1 MKSIVAGS
9 TGFVGEALVRQLAED
24 PSCAGV
30 LAISRKGDIWD
41 HFQVKAVNAD
51 LSDAISLTTLMKGAD
66 AVFCCLGT
74 TIGKAG
80 SKEAFEQVDYTYV
93 LNLLNAAESAGI
105 KQFHVISAM
114 GADPDSTFFY
124 NRVKG
129 KMEAAVAKSAVPGK
143 YIYRPGL
150 LTGGRKEW
158 RTGERLAEWIF
169 WLFRPIML
177 GPLRKYRSV
186 HRRSL
191 SACMAH
197 YAKEAE
203 NGLHMITAERIL
215 DFPA

>member
-9 TGFVGEALVRQLAED
+9 TGFVGQELVRMLAED
-24 PSCAGV
+24 SACHGV
-30 LAISRKGDIWD
+30 MAISRKGDLWD
-41 HFQVKAVNAD
+41 HFQVRAVNTELTD
-51 LSDAISLTTLMKGAD
+51 VESLKTLMTGAD

-80 SKEAFEQVDYTYV
+80 SKEAFEQVDYSYV
-93 LNLLNAAESAGI
+93 LNLLNAAEAAGI
-105 KQFHVISAM
+105 REFHVISAM

-129 KMEAAVAKSAVPGK
+129 KMEAAVAKSTVPAK

-158 RTGERLAEWIF
+158 RTGERVAEWLF

-177 GPLRKYRSV
+177 GPLRKYRAV
-186 HRRSL
+186 HRRRL
-191 SACMAH
+191 SACMLH
-197 YAKEAE
+197 YAKQAE
-203 NGLHMITAERIL
+203 NGLHMIEAERIL
-215 DFPA
+215 DFSA